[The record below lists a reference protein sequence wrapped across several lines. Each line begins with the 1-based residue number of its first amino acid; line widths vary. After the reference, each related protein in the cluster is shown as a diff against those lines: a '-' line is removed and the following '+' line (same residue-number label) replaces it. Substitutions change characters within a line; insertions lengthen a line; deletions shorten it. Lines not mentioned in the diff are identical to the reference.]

1 MDVIQVAEV
10 GMLLLG
16 VYFGYNIFTGYITIK
31 TSKELFER
39 NKILLYLSLIGVL
52 GYILSFEV
60 YWFSDFYERHKYF
73 DIFIKIVLGIF
84 SLINQMFVY
93 DMDEEEFNIKKRK
106 GEVSGPYFNDG
117 KIGFKVVNRLLLLYI
132 VYKIFNRNE

>member
-31 TSKELFER
+31 TSNELFER

-60 YWFSDFYERHKYF
+60 YWLSDFYERHKYF

-93 DMDEEEFNIKKRK
+93 DMDEEEFNIKKR
-106 GEVSGPYFNDG
+106 
-117 KIGFKVVNRLLLLYI
+117 
-132 VYKIFNRNE
+132 NRNKTSLCRRY